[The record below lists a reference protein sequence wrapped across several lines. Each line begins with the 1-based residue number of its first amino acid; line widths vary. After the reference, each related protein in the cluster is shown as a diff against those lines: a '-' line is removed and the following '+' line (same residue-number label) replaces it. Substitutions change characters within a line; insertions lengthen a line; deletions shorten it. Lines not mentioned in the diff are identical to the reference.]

1 MNYPGG
7 HCQGWQTKL
16 GSQSLQPPANKQP
29 YQKAGTEPPSPMD
42 RIYPSLLSLFLR
54 KDSTPLGE
62 GEERLSTNPLLEI
75 TIQQRSWDLGCES
88 LQAP

>member
-16 GSQSLQPPANKQP
+16 GSLSLQPPANKQP

-42 RIYPSLLSLFLR
+42 RIYPSLLSLSLR

-62 GEERLSTNPLLEI
+62 GEERQHKSTAGNYYSAEK
-75 TIQQRSWDLGCES
+75 LG
-88 LQAP
+88 LGL

>member
-16 GSQSLQPPANKQP
+16 GSRSLQPPANKQP

-42 RIYPSLLSLFLR
+42 RIYPSLLSLSLSEKGQHTLGR
-54 KDSTPLGE
+54 GGGETEHKSTAGNYYSAEKLG
-62 GEERLSTNPLLEI
+62 
-75 TIQQRSWDLGCES
+75 LG
-88 LQAP
+88 L